1 MKKLIL
7 LGVALTALAGC
18 DKLPFFKVSSPPR
31 KAGLWEITIQSDRT
45 PTPIVSQW
53 CFDAASDKRTPVL
66 PKGPR
71 RAGACQKFA
80 VAKSGDTYTVDSV
93 CSVGAGGGPTLTS
106 HAVISGDFTT
116 KYTINSTI
124 DVANST
130 DPTRNGEHKST
141 LTAVYKGADCGSDL
155 SPGQVRTPTGDVV
168 DMAQLRGGGMGMGGG
183 HRGQGGGGNAAPSNS
198 AAPATNGQ

>member
-1 MKKLIL
+1 MKRLIL

-31 KAGLWEITIQSDRT
+31 KAGLWELTVQSDRT
-45 PTPIVSQW
+45 PTPMVSDW
-53 CFDAASDKRTPVL
+53 CFDAASDRRTPVL

-80 VAKSGDTYTVDSV
+80 VAKSGDSYTVDSV
-93 CSVGAGGGPTLTS
+93 CSAAGGGGGPTLTV

-116 KYTINSTI
+116 KYTINTTI
-124 DVANST
+124 DVANAT
-130 DPTRNGEHKST
+130 DPSRNGEHKST

-155 SPGQVRTPTGDVV
+155 SPGQVRTPSGDIV
-168 DMAQLRGGGMGMGGG
+168 DMAQLRNGGMGGG
-183 HRGQGGGGNAAPSNS
+183 RGGQGGGGNAAPANS
-198 AAPATNGQ
+198 APPAATNGQ